1 MLVNCGKLNKIYV
14 LKSEKERLYECLIIL
29 LQNLGKI
36 IDSLLLHLVDLEQGT
51 RKMFVLRVWWV
62 EVL

>member
-14 LKSEKERLYECLIIL
+14 LKSEKERLYEYLIIL

-36 IDSLLLHLVDLEQGT
+36 IDSLLLHLEQGT
-51 RKMFVLRVWWV
+51 RKMFLLRVWWV